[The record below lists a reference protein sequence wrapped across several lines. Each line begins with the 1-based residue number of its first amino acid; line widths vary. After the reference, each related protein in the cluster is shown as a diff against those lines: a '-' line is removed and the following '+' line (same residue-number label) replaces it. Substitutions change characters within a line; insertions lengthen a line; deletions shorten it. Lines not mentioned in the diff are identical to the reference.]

1 MKHNFYL
8 AIENHTSVFSRDTIS
23 RWLKCVMKNAGIDTA
38 KFKSHSTRS
47 AAVPAANQAGIP
59 MDTILSAAGWSNTRT
74 FDQFYNKNI
83 TEQGLFGNTVLDAVV
98 QGLN

>member
-1 MKHNFYL
+1 MSLLPKLLPLNLVTYWPKL
-8 AIENHTSVFSRDTIS
+8 
-23 RWLKCVMKNAGIDTA
+23 DTA

-47 AAVPAANQAGIP
+47 AAVSAANQAGIP

-83 TEQGLFGNTVLDAVV
+83 TEQGLFANTVLDAVV

>member
-1 MKHNFYL
+1 
-8 AIENHTSVFSRDTIS
+8 
-23 RWLKCVMKNAGIDTA
+23 MKNAGIDTA

-47 AAVPAANQAGIP
+47 AANRAGIP

-83 TEQGLFGNTVLDAVV
+83 TEQGLFANTVLDVVV
-98 QGLN
+98 Q